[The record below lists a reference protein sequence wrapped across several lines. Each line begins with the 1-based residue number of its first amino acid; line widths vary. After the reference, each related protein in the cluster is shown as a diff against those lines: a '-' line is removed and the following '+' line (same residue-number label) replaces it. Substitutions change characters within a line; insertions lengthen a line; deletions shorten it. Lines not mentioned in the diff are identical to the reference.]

1 METEDQKTETEAPGA
16 EDPAEASTPTGFSV
30 SEPDD
35 VHDPDVINTV
45 LAHRLPR
52 RLMIQTT
59 SACNSDC
66 IFCPHKQFRDKVP
79 QGKMSDALYQD
90 ILEEVSHVPERMR
103 INLFLM
109 NEPLLDRRIVEKI
122 ELAKKI
128 VPNSIIGIWT
138 NGAALDEPLIDR
150 LLGSPLDGL
159 GVSLHA
165 HRADSYERITGRD
178 DFERIRKNVLCLAN
192 ERLARKRTDL
202 TMVLRF
208 VGAGHFLDDKEHEE
222 LREFWADS
230 GVRLDVLVGHN
241 SRAGLVTSRVG
252 VMRPRP
258 WLAGCGDDGGPR
270 QAHILFNGQVV
281 MCCMDYQRKSVM
293 GDRSRE
299 SLEAIWTGDQR
310 RQILRRLY
318 GLHQAEPGFLCSA
331 CEWSVP
337 ARRRGR

>member
-1 METEDQKTETEAPGA
+1 MAGDETEVSVSGEGGEAAAGH
-16 EDPAEASTPTGFSV
+16 DPAGFSV
-30 SEPDD
+30 AEPED

-45 LAHRLPR
+45 LADPLPR

-66 IFCPHKQFRDKVP
+66 VFCPHKQFRNVLP
-79 QGKMSDALYQD
+79 QGKMSDALFRD
-90 ILEEVSHVPERMR
+90 ILEEVSQSPERMR

-109 NEPLLDRRIVEKI
+109 NEPLLDRHIVEKI
-122 ELAKKI
+122 ELAKQI

-138 NGAALDEPLIDR
+138 NGAALDESLIDR

-165 HRADSYERITGRD
+165 HRAESYKRITGRD
-178 DFERIRKNVLCLAN
+178 DFERIRGNVLRLAN
-192 ERLARKRTDL
+192 ERLARERTDL
-202 TMVLRF
+202 TLMLRF
-208 VGAGHFLDDKEHEE
+208 VGAGHFLGDDEHQE
-222 LREFWADS
+222 LREFWADCD
-230 GVRLDVLVGHN
+230 VRLDVLVGHN

-252 VMRPRP
+252 VMRPRH
-258 WLAGCGDDGGPR
+258 WLAGCGDEGGPR

-281 MCCMDYQRKSVM
+281 ICCMDYQRSIVL
-293 GDRSRE
+293 GDRSKE
-299 SLEAIWTGDQR
+299 SLEAIWTGDRR

-318 GLHQAEPGFLCSA
+318 GLRRAEPGFLCSA

-337 ARRRGR
+337 VRRSRR